1 MELVCKGAVSKLSEL
16 LDSVTIRL
24 QGLDEDADV
33 PGTDV
38 LHAAQSL
45 EVSATE
51 DGLSAV
57 RHIIFYTLFTF
68 LGSRVPHQ
76 LLLPQVAPGVRIP
89 ANSERGDSDLVQHIV
104 LHREVGGR
112 GEIL

>member
-1 MELVCKGAVSKLSEL
+1 MELVCKGAVFKLSEL
-16 LDSVTIRL
+16 LASVTIRL

-45 EVSATE
+45 EVTATE

-57 RHIIFYTLFTF
+57 RHIIFYTLFKF
-68 LGSRVPHQ
+68 LGS
-76 LLLPQVAPGVRIP
+76 
-89 ANSERGDSDLVQHIV
+89 
-104 LHREVGGR
+104 
-112 GEIL
+112 

>member
-16 LDSVTIRL
+16 LASVTIRL
-24 QGLDEDADV
+24 QGQDEDADV

-45 EVSATE
+45 EVTDTK

-57 RHIIFYTLFTF
+57 CSPTYYVLFKIFRKLSTTSTTSSP
-68 LGSRVPHQ
+68 SRAWCPDPSQ
-76 LLLPQVAPGVRIP
+76 LRARRL
-89 ANSERGDSDLVQHIV
+89 
-104 LHREVGGR
+104 
-112 GEIL
+112 